1 MIDQLYKIFLQS
13 SGVSTDTRTVREG
26 NLWFALKGPNFN
38 ANKFAEKALE
48 AGALAVVVDDPEYA
62 VNDQC
67 LLVEDGLKALQ
78 ELANHH
84 RNQFDVPVLGITGSN
99 GKTTTKE
106 LVRDV
111 LAQKFNVL
119 ATIGNLNNHIGVP
132 LTLLR
137 LTNETEFA
145 IIEMGANHQLEIA
158 NLCRIAEPEYGLIT
172 NIGKAHLEG
181 FGGIEGIFKGKTEL
195 YDFIAAKGGSLFVN
209 SRNQQLLTKAKALVK
224 EVVSFPDKSDYFTA
238 ILLSNEPSVSL
249 RAFSQETETH
259 LSGVY
264 NYENICAAL
273 CIGKYFGV
281 DEARALK
288 AVAEYRPE
296 NNRSQILKRGSNT
309 IHLDAYNANP
319 TSMSLSLQ
327 NFAAIRGA
335 KVVILGDMF
344 ELGEAAPEEHAAIG
358 ELTKTL
364 KLDEVIFCG
373 KLMLSAHQAN
383 PDSLY
388 FESKADLADHLTAN
402 KRTETSYLVKGS
414 RGMSLESLVELL

>member
-1 MIDQLYKIFLQS
+1 MIDQLYKTFLQS
-13 SGVSTDTRTVREG
+13 SGVSTDTRTVKEG

-67 LLVEDGLKALQ
+67 LLVEDGLNALQ

-84 RNQFDVPVLGITGSN
+84 RKQFDVPVLGITGSN

-111 LAQKFNVL
+111 LAQKYNVL

-137 LTNETEFA
+137 LTNETEFT

-224 EVVSFPDKSDYFTA
+224 EVVTFPDKPDYFTA
-238 ILLSNEPSVSL
+238 TLLSNEPSVSL
-249 RAFSQETETH
+249 KAFSQEIETH

-273 CIGKYFGV
+273 CIGQYFGV
-281 DEARALK
+281 DKASALK

-327 NFAAIRGA
+327 NFAAIKGA

-373 KLMLSAHQAN
+373 NLMLSAHQAN

-388 FESKADLADHLTAN
+388 FESKADLADHLTPN